1 MPGRESGG
9 TFRDKG
15 GVPSAQELRVRLQE
29 LVDTMPTEGICPLE
43 WAVPAYFLGDMGVL
57 AALSLRSGS

>member
-9 TFRDKG
+9 TSLDKG

-43 WAVPAYFLGDMGVL
+43 WAVPAYFLGDMGAL
-57 AALSLRSGS
+57 AALSLRSGN